1 MAGETISMTKLKQ
14 IFLLKDNGVSL
25 EAISRTVQSSRNTV
39 KKYIRLAVQKG
50 YSFSELGIKED
61 HELEKIFADPVHVSK
76 DRFQNLEELF
86 PWVAKELKRVGVTR
100 WTLWGEYKSQYPD
113 GYSYSHFCEYY
124 KQWSESK
131 DATMHFEHEPGD
143 KAYFDFTGKK
153 LSIIN
158 ESTGEIK
165 EMEVFVGI
173 LGHSQYTYVEALESQ
188 KLEEFT
194 EAVQNTFEYFQGVPQ
209 AIVPDNLK
217 SAVTKADK
225 YEPDINETFL
235 DLANHY
241 QTAILPARSR
251 KPRDKALVEN
261 AVNLVY
267 QRIFAPLRNESFF
280 SKEHLNHII
289 RQQLDKYNSIHFLKE
304 PISRKEKFEK
314 KERALLKPLP
324 KERYEI
330 KHYKSAKVM
339 KNCHV
344 QLEKCYYS
352 VPFRYI
358 GKTVKIMYTSR
369 HVSIFHGSDRIAFH
383 ERKTKP
389 FSYCTQGEHLPSTH
403 HFVSQWSPEKFLKWA
418 EKIGPSVKAYI
429 EQILGQKNYPEQSYR
444 SCVGILTYEKKVG
457 KERLINA
464 VERASRFHVYNYRV
478 IKNIIEGKLD
488 RMVEEQSEPSLPLHE
503 NIRGKENYK

>member
-25 EAISRTVQSSRNTV
+25 EAISRTVQCSRNTV
-39 KKYIRLAVQKG
+39 KKYIRMAVQKG
-50 YSFSELGIKED
+50 YSFSDLGGKED
-61 HELEKIFADPVHVSK
+61 HELEKIFADPVQVSK
-76 DRFQNLEELF
+76 DRYQNLEELF
-86 PWVAKELKRVGVTR
+86 PGIAKELKRVGVTR
-100 WTLWGEYKSQYPD
+100 WRLWGEYKSQYPD

-124 KQWSESK
+124 KQWSESR
-131 DATMHFEHEPGD
+131 DATMHFDHEPGD

-153 LSIIN
+153 LSIIDEN
-158 ESTGEIK
+158 TGEIK
-165 EMEVFVGI
+165 EMEVFVGL

-188 KLEEFT
+188 KQEEFI
-194 EAVQNTFEYFQGVPQ
+194 EAVQNTLEYFHGVPR
-209 AIVPDNLK
+209 ALVPDNLK

-225 YEPDINETFL
+225 YEPEINETFL

-280 SKEHLNHII
+280 SKEHLNHVI
-289 RQQLDKYNSIHFLKE
+289 RQQLEKYNDIRFLKE
-304 PISRKEKFEK
+304 PTSRREKFEK
-314 KERALLKPLP
+314 EERSLLKPLP
-324 KERYEI
+324 KERFEM
-330 KHYKSAKVM
+330 KRYKWAKVM

-344 QLEKCYYS
+344 QLDKCYYS

-358 GKTVKIMYTSR
+358 GRKVKVLYTTR
-369 HVSIFHGSDRIAFH
+369 HVSIFSNCERVAFH

-389 FSYCTQGEHLPSTH
+389 FTYSTQGEHLPSTH
-403 HFVSQWSPEKFLKWA
+403 QFVSQWSPEKFLKWA
-418 EKIGPSVKAYI
+418 EKISPSVKSYI
-429 EQILGQKNYPEQSYR
+429 EQILGQKNYPEQTYR
-444 SCVGILTYEKKVG
+444 SCVGILTFEKKVG

-464 VERASRFHVYNYRV
+464 VDRASNYHVYNYKV
-478 IKNIIEGKLD
+478 IKNIITGKLD
-488 RMVEEQSEPSLPLHE
+488 KLVEEPAEPALPFHE